1 MPFTN
6 TNLATTP
13 LLETTFISDM
23 RIIVNANTTV
33 LQNKI
38 EDVINTLQIDLVNK
52 YIGDDLPIQKLYT
65 QNLQLSTQMLFK
77 AGTSSGAATI
87 ASLTQAGNYSTFT
100 ADDLLYTRAL
110 SATAPSSKATM
121 RTVVVGGTSGASPL
135 VNPTTSGVPIPGLYV
150 GDTTRPIDAGFYG
163 EVRFEKQAITQSYTN
178 PTREIGLTASDSI
191 YTYGNLVVSRTDP
204 QFIIANLKLPADY
217 TQNSSKAIWLQLHED
232 FTTSTSRPNVGQS
245 FTVIINQILNS
256 NNSVVGTNNWP
267 AVQDYNDN
275 AAGGLSIM
283 PGYINSG
290 SSGVGSYK
298 TGYINSSLWTTG
310 TYPNSGTSAVT
321 YITNTPATMD
331 VKTYIRLFN
340 TASQTGPAGT
350 SSNQLGASVTL
361 TKIAQTTDSS
371 TYAITGGSNFV
382 IVNS

>member
-52 YIGDDLPIQKLYT
+52 YIGDDLPITKLYT

-87 ASLTQAGNYSTFT
+87 ASLTQAAGYSTFT

-135 VNPTTSGVPIPGLYV
+135 INPTTSGVPIPGLYV

-178 PTREIGLTASDSI
+178 PVREIGLTNAGSI

-204 QFIIANLKLPADY
+204 QFIIANLKLPAAY
-217 TQNSSKAIWLQLHED
+217 TQNNSKAIWLQLHED
-232 FTTSTSRPNVGQS
+232 YTTESSRPNVGQS
-245 FTVIINQILNS
+245 FTLIINQILDTA
-256 NNSVVGTNNWP
+256 GTPYATSDWP
-267 AVQDYNDN
+267 QVLATTSED
-275 AAGGLSIM
+275 GSLSIM
-283 PGYINSG
+283 PGYIKTG
-290 SSGVGSYK
+290 TSGVGSYK
-298 TGYINSSLWTTG
+298 IGYINSSLWTTG
-310 TYPNSGTSAVT
+310 TFPNSGTSAVD
-321 YITNTPATMD
+321 YLTNDPATMD
-331 VKTYIRLFN
+331 VKTFVRLFN
-340 TASQTGPAGT
+340 PAGQTGPAA
-350 SSNQLGASVTL
+350 SVPNERGASLTL
-361 TKIAQTTDSS
+361 TKVSQSTDSS
-371 TYAITGGSNFV
+371 NYVITGGSNFV